1 MRVYLTA
8 LTIALGCIYW
18 RVSGKLVEVVVR
30 PGDNAILLCDREI
43 VGGQDTR
50 WVKICSSQIQPPLIV
65 SAQQTLLLPISRF
78 SVLWDNISKSF
89 DLMIEN
95 ITDADLGL
103 YYCSTVEKQI
113 IEHDR
118 LSFEKEVYHTGDTLT
133 KLTYASSDDNECS
146 GSSETHH
153 DSVSECWQCWLIL
166 LTVCPACSLFSASLA
181 FLCGKSC
188 YHKKVFKKSRGLPN
202 TSEMQSQE
210 QIQEQ
215 DNIEEVCYTSLNIPK
230 QRSKLKRNNP
240 MPNADNS
247 VYNDI
252 KIP

>member
-188 YHKKVFKKSRGLPN
+188 YHKKGETRIVNFSFNNFRVISKHWISTVHGFCSSML
-202 TSEMQSQE
+202 
-210 QIQEQ
+210 
-215 DNIEEVCYTSLNIPK
+215 EEVHFSCCSFSLCE
-230 QRSKLKRNNP
+230 RLET
-240 MPNADNS
+240 
-247 VYNDI
+247 
-252 KIP
+252 